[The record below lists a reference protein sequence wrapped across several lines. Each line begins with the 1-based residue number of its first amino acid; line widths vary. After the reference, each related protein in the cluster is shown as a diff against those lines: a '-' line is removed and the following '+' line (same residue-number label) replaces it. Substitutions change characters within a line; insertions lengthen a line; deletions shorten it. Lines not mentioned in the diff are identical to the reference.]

1 MIAHAFCYAN
11 GMRTK
16 VLLSRA
22 TACLLLVLYV
32 TAATA
37 DTVDKYL
44 RAEMA
49 NQRLP
54 GVAVAVLRDGK
65 PVSVR
70 TLGLAN
76 IELNVPV
83 TRDTV
88 FKIGSV
94 SKQFIATGIML
105 LVRDGKVRL
114 DDPVTQYFE
123 DAPEAWKP
131 ITLRQLLSHTSGLVR
146 ESPGFDGLKAQ
157 TDAEVIRKAY
167 EVPLQSAPGE
177 KWAYCNLGYFMLA
190 EIIHRVSGQPWP
202 QFMTERVFKPLGMTA
217 TRTTDTI
224 DIIPHRANG
233 YLFRDNEQHNVGPL
247 LALRPSGAF
256 LSTITDLMK
265 WEAALHDGVV
275 LSKDEQAQMLTP
287 VKLTDGSAAKYGFGW
302 MLDEVRG
309 HRRVHHGGSLPGFR
323 SEFSRYDD
331 SLGVIVL
338 TNADAARTDAIAVE
352 VANHYISG
360 LSPDRPVIKLPA
372 ATLTDYV
379 GRYHLDGDY
388 FLTIGVDGPGLS
400 VQHSQGGPQSR
411 LLPENPTTFFMTK
424 DQSYTFSREGGQ
436 VTSVTIRGPNGE
448 MVAEKVSTSAP

>member
-1 MIAHAFCYAN
+1 
-11 GMRTK
+11 MRRRI
-16 VLLSRA
+16 LLPRA
-22 TACLLLVLYV
+22 LACCLLVLFATV
-32 TAATA
+32 AAA
-37 DTVDKYL
+37 DAVDTYL

-114 DDPVTQYFE
+114 DDPLAKYFE

-131 ITLRQLLSHTSGLVR
+131 ITVRQLLSHTSGLVR

-157 TDAEVIRKAY
+157 SDADVIRQAY

-177 KWAYCNLGYFMLA
+177 KWAYCNLGYFILA
-190 EIIHRVSGQPWP
+190 ETIHRVSGQPWP
-202 QFMTERVFKPLGMTA
+202 QFMAERVFKPLGMTA
-217 TRTTDTI
+217 TRTTDTL
-224 DIIPHRANG
+224 DIVPHRANG
-233 YLFRDNEQHNVGPL
+233 YLYRDNQQHNVGPM

-256 LSTITDLMK
+256 LSTIADLMK
-265 WEAALHDGVV
+265 WEAALHAGVV

-287 VKLTDGSAAKYGFGW
+287 MKLTDGAATQYGLGW
-302 MLDEVRG
+302 MLDDVRG
-309 HRRVHHGGSLPGFR
+309 HRRVHHGGTLPGFR
-323 SEFSRYDD
+323 AEFSRYDD

-338 TNADAARTDAIAVE
+338 TNADSARTDAIAVE
-352 VANHYISG
+352 VANHYIRG
-360 LSPDRPVIKLPA
+360 LSPDRPVIELPA
-372 ATLTDYV
+372 AKLAEYV
-379 GRYHLDGDY
+379 GRYRVDGER
-388 FLTIGVDGPGLS
+388 FLTIAVDGPGLS
-400 VQHSQGGPQSR
+400 IQFSEGGPQAR
-411 LLPENPTTFFMTK
+411 MFPESPSTFFIIK
-424 DQSYTFSREGGQ
+424 NESFIFAREGGQ
-436 VTSVTIRGPNGE
+436 VTSVTLRGGPGRE
-448 MVAEKVSTSAP
+448 LVATKVH

>member
-1 MIAHAFCYAN
+1 
-11 GMRTK
+11 MRRK

-22 TACLLLVLYV
+22 TALSLLILFV
-32 TAATA
+32 TAASA
-37 DTVDKYL
+37 DAVDTYL

-88 FKIGSV
+88 FKVGSV

-105 LVRDGKVRL
+105 LARDGELRL
-114 DDPVTQYFE
+114 DDPVTAYFE
-123 DAPEAWKP
+123 DAPDTWKG

-146 ESPGFDGLKAQ
+146 ESPGFDGMKVQ
-157 TDAEVIRKAY
+157 SDADVIRKAY

-177 KWAYCNLGYFMLA
+177 KWAYCNLGYFILA
-190 EIIHRVSGQPWP
+190 ETIHRVSGRPWP

-224 DIIPHRANG
+224 DIVPHRASG

-256 LSTITDLMK
+256 LSTIADLMK
-265 WEAALHDGVV
+265 WEAALQGGVV
-275 LSKDEQAQMLTP
+275 LSKEEQAQMLTP
-287 VKLTDGSAAKYGFGW
+287 MKLTDGSATEYGLGW
-302 MLDEVRG
+302 TLDDVGG

-323 SEFSRYDD
+323 AEYSRYDD
-331 SLGVIVL
+331 SLSVIVL
-338 TNADAARTDAIAVE
+338 VNADSARTDAIALE
-352 VANHYISG
+352 VANHYVRG
-360 LSPDRPVIKLPA
+360 LSPDRPVA
-372 ATLTDYV
+372 
-379 GRYHLDGDY
+379 R
-388 FLTIGVDGPGLS
+388 
-400 VQHSQGGPQSR
+400 R
-411 LLPENPTTFFMTK
+411 LH
-424 DQSYTFSREGGQ
+424 
-436 VTSVTIRGPNGE
+436 V
-448 MVAEKVSTSAP
+448 